1 VDPFLPFS
9 TARLRLRAFDPSD
22 AAALAAYRSVPAVAR
37 YQSWDAPYSAAAA
50 QRLIAEMAGMT
61 GPVPGE
67 WLQIAVEHAG
77 ALAGDVAV
85 GLGADGRTATIGYT
99 LAPEAQGRG
108 LASEA
113 VGAVVARL
121 FGHLGVHRVEA
132 SLDPRN
138 LASARLAESSGFEL
152 EGVAVAALWTDG
164 DGWTD
169 DARYGMTREQ
179 HTEWSSRPRGRPA
192 DVELVAI
199 TPDSV
204 RAVLALRTHPNQRRF
219 VGPMANSFAVAL
231 FPPVEAGAPLV
242 PWMRAIEADGELAG
256 FVMLAARTEHHPEPY
271 LWRLLLDRRHQRR
284 GIGDRVLAL
293 LAEGLR
299 AAGDT
304 TLLVSW
310 APGPGGPEPFY
321 LARGFVP
328 TGVVDDG
335 EIEGRLTL

>member
-1 VDPFLPFS
+1 VEPFLPLR
-9 TARLRLRAFDPSD
+9 TERLRLRAFVPSD
-22 AAALAAYRSVPAVAR
+22 AAAFAAYRSVPAVAR
-37 YQSWDAPYSAAAA
+37 YQSWDAPYSVGAA
-50 QRLIAEMAGMT
+50 QRLVDEMAGRT

-67 WLQIAVEHAG
+67 WLQIALEHDG

-85 GLGADGRTATIGYT
+85 GLGVDGRIATIGYT

-113 VGAVVARL
+113 VGAVVERL
-121 FGHLGVHRVEA
+121 FGHVGVHRVEA

-138 LASARLAESSGFEL
+138 LASARLVESLGFEL
-152 EGVAVAALWTDG
+152 EGVAVAAVWTG
-164 DGWTD
+164 SDGWTD
-169 DARYGMTREQ
+169 DARYGLTEEQ
-179 HTEWSSRPRGRPA
+179 HAAWSTRPRTRPA

-204 RAVLALRTHPNQRRF
+204 RAVLALRTHPHQRRF

-231 FPPVEAGAPLV
+231 FPPVEGGAPLV
-242 PWMRAIEADGELAG
+242 PWMRAIEADAELVG
-256 FVMLAARTEHHPEPY
+256 FVMLAARTGHHPEPY
-271 LWRLLLDRRHQRR
+271 LWRLLVDRRHQRR
-284 GIGDRVLAL
+284 GIGDRVLAR
-293 LAEGLR
+293 LAEHLR

-310 APGPGGPEPFY
+310 VPGPGGPEPFY